1 MSVTDTRPRSDILS
15 SVDSVCRCACQVFA
29 VGVEST
35 AAKNSNRLKNL
46 LTQPGKTLLAVSW
59 VFSEKG
65 LGGGL
70 CEI

>member
-1 MSVTDTRPRSDILS
+1 MWETNGHTCSGREHGKGVPIESV
-15 SVDSVCRCACQVFA
+15 A